1 MASRRIESSNYRN
14 PCITMHQPWA
24 SLLVYGIKRIEGRSW
39 PSPIRGRLW
48 IHAAGKVP
56 EPETVKAMEEFYRE
70 IYKLNG
76 VTDIKFPEHY
86 PVSRLLGCVD
96 VVGCLTCEEL
106 VNWEAIPASV
116 RVEGQT
122 AFCWLCEKPQRLIVP
137 FEMRGFQGVYN
148 LEKKIYEAAVR
159 GLSSVKAPQPV
170 TFPLPEPRDRFSLKP
185 GSLASFPSCTST
197 SAEEKP
203 PSLVAAIAGARAA
216 ATQFSK
222 NNIPR
227 APKTGSIEGNGKP
240 ISTRTGDKSKEWL
253 PVQRAGGDTP
263 DSSSSK
269 IGL

>member
-1 MASRRIESSNYRN
+1 
-14 PCITMHQPWA
+14 MHQPWA

-39 PSPIRGRLW
+39 PSPIRVG
-48 IHAAGKVP
+48 I
-56 EPETVKAMEEFYRE
+56 
-70 IYKLNG
+70 
-76 VTDIKFPEHY
+76 
-86 PVSRLLGCVD
+86 LL
-96 VVGCLTCEEL
+96 LQ
-106 VNWEAIPASV
+106 V

-137 FEMRGFQGVYN
+137 FEMCGFQGVYN
-148 LEKKIYEAAVR
+148 LLKKVVYEAAVR

-170 TFPLPEPRDRFSLKP
+170 TFSLPDPQDRFSLKP
-185 GSLASFPSCTST
+185 GSLASLLSCTSA

-222 NNIPR
+222 YNIPG

-240 ISTRTGDKSKEWL
+240 ISSRTRDKSKEWV

-263 DSSSSK
+263 DSSSIK
-269 IGL
+269 NGE